1 MLDFMDEVVNTV
13 EEFGEAAVEQAA
25 NLLVG
30 LAKAVIVITAPVWIL
45 PYILLRDRNGGVC
58 EQPDCKNCPFPP
70 CKKGAK
76 DNE

>member
-1 MLDFMDEVVNTV
+1 MQEKEV
-13 EEFGEAAVEQAA
+13 EIK
-25 NLLVG
+25 G

>member
-1 MLDFMDEVVNTV
+1 MLDFMDEVVNAV
-13 EEFGEAAVEQAA
+13 EEFGEAAVEYAA

-45 PYILLRDRNGGVC
+45 PYILLRDRNGGKC
-58 EQPDCKNCPFPP
+58 ENPDCNSCPFPP

-76 DNE
+76 ENE